1 MTTHGRRVSVIGLG
15 YVGLR
20 LAASFGRRGPVVGF
34 DVDSRRVAELA
45 GGFDRTGEVDAEEFS
60 AAMVAYTTDPEDL
73 DGADFHVVA
82 VPTPIDDAK
91 QPVLDHLLAASRTVG
106 SHLGRGDI
114 VVYES
119 TVYPGAT
126 EEECVPAL
134 EDASGLRCGSD
145 FFVGYSPERINPG
158 DRTHT
163 FAKIAKVVSAQ
174 DPETLEVVAAVY
186 GSVVDGTVHRA
197 PSIQVAEAA
206 KVVENTQRDLNIALM
221 NEFALIFDR
230 MGIDTG
236 DVLAAAATKWNFL
249 PFTPGLVGGHCVGV
263 DPYYLTHKAMRLG
276 YEPQMI
282 LAGRR
287 INDGRGTLVARRVID
302 MLIREGR
309 RVGGSVVTVLG
320 LAFKEDVRDPRS
332 SLVVDIVR
340 RLQESGVVVQVH
352 DPLVERAEA
361 LAHHGIRALDRQELA
376 PGDGVVVAVAHREFA
391 DAGWEGVTTLLRGGR
406 GIVVDV
412 KRMLDRAAA
421 PDGVALWRL

>member
-1 MTTHGRRVSVIGLG
+1 M
-15 YVGLR
+15 
-20 LAASFGRRGPVVGF
+20 
-34 DVDSRRVAELA
+34 
-45 GGFDRTGEVDAEEFS
+45 
-60 AAMVAYTTDPEDL
+60 
-73 DGADFHVVA
+73 
-82 VPTPIDDAK
+82 
-91 QPVLDHLLAASRTVG
+91 
-106 SHLGRGDI
+106 
-114 VVYES
+114 
-119 TVYPGAT
+119 
-126 EEECVPAL
+126 
-134 EDASGLRCGSD
+134 
-145 FFVGYSPERINPG
+145 
-158 DRTHT
+158 
-163 FAKIAKVVSAQ
+163 
-174 DPETLEVVAAVY
+174 
-186 GSVVDGTVHRA
+186 
-197 PSIQVAEAA
+197 AEAA

-276 YEPQMI
+276 YEPRMI

-287 INDGRGTLVARRVID
+287 INDGMGTLVARRVID
-302 MLIREGR
+302 MLTREGR

-320 LAFKEDVRDPRS
+320 LAFKENVRDPRN

-352 DPLVERAEA
+352 DPLVDQAEA

-376 PGDGVVVAVAHREFA
+376 PGDGVVVAVAHRELA

-412 KRMLDRAAA
+412 KRMLDRTAA

>member
-1 MTTHGRRVSVIGLG
+1 MTTPGRRVSVIGFG

-20 LAASFGRRGPVVGF
+20 LAVSFGRRGPVVGF
-34 DVDSRRVAELA
+34 DIDRRRVAELA
-45 GGFDRTGEVDAEEFS
+45 EGFDRTGEVDAEELS
-60 AAMVAYTTDPEDL
+60 TAMVAYTTDPGDL

-91 QPVLDHLLAASRTVG
+91 QPVLGHLLAASRTVG
-106 SHLGRGDI
+106 SHLGRGEI

-126 EEECVPAL
+126 EGS
-134 EDASGLRCGSD
+134 ASQRWRTPPGLRCGSD

-163 FAKIAKVVSAQ
+163 FTKIAKVVSAQ
-174 DPETLEVVAAVY
+174 DPETLEIVAAVY

-197 PSIQVAEAA
+197 PSIEVAEAA

-230 MGIDTG
+230 LGIDTG

-249 PFTPGLVGGHCVGV
+249 PFNPGLVGGHCVGV
-263 DPYYLTHKAMRLG
+263 DPYLTRKAMRLG
-276 YEPQMI
+276 YEHQMI

-287 INDGRGTLVARRVID
+287 INDGMGTLVARRVID

-320 LAFKEDVRDPRS
+320 LAFKEDVRDPRN

-340 RLQESGVVVQVH
+340 CLQESGVVVQVH
-352 DPLVERAEA
+352 DPLVDRAEA

-376 PGDGVVVAVAHREFA
+376 PIESSRMR
-391 DAGWEGVTTLLRGGR
+391 AG
-406 GIVVDV
+406 
-412 KRMLDRAAA
+412 RASRPYCGEAGA
-421 PDGVALWRL
+421 SWWT